1 MEEEVR
7 GPAIESVDVDPGLGN
22 DDPSLL
28 TAVDASEGLSTGVS
42 ETSPSSGGA
51 ESSELAN
58 DGSSLAEL
66 KSSNTYND
74 DDLERV
80 RAEER
85 LRIQIASQKADLDR
99 IQQFKARQAYEQQQ
113 KQLVEEQELYRAAQ
127 AGDLRAQEAL
137 YQKSVR
143 EIEARNKKAELD
155 AAFEP
160 ERGVVRD
167 QVRRQVWEQY
177 AQSFGVNPDDPTLL
191 TMPAELGLKGITAAI
206 LKKTVEK
213 DLLEAVKLNPAIQKW
228 MKETVSTGAESAKAQ
243 GMARALGSDS
253 APRADVSG
261 IRGRGMT
268 GEALERALMSNPD
281 DSGLYKAWV
290 EQERSAG
297 RYW

>member
-1 MEEEVR
+1 MEEEISSPV
-7 GPAIESVDVDPGLGN
+7 AESEVVEPGLGN

-28 TAVDASEGLSTGVS
+28 TAVDASEGLSTGLS
-42 ETSPSSGGA
+42 ATSPSS
-51 ESSELAN
+51 SEPV
-58 DGSSLAEL
+58 DSGSSLSEL
-66 KSSNTYND
+66 KTSGAYTD
-74 DDLERV
+74 EDLTRV

-85 LRIQIASQKADLDR
+85 LRIQIESQQADLDR
-99 IQQFKARQAYEQQQ
+99 VARFRSRQAYEEQQ
-113 KQLVEEQELYRAAQ
+113 KQLVEEQELYKAAQ

-143 EIEARNKKAELD
+143 DIENRNKRAELD

-160 ERGVVRD
+160 ERAVVRD

-177 AQSFGVNPDDPTLL
+177 AESFGMNPDDPQLL
-191 TMPAELGLKGITAAI
+191 TMPAESGLKGITAAI
-206 LKKTVEK
+206 LRKTQEK
-213 DLLEAVKLNPAIQKW
+213 DLLEAIKLNPAIQKW
-228 MKETVSTGAESAKAQ
+228 MKETVSTGAESARAQ

-261 IRGRGMT
+261 IAGRGMT

>member
-1 MEEEVR
+1 MEEEISSPV
-7 GPAIESVDVDPGLGN
+7 IESEVVEPGLGN

-28 TAVDASEGLSTGVS
+28 TAVDASEGLSTGLS
-42 ETSPSSGGA
+42 ATSPSS
-51 ESSELAN
+51 SEPV
-58 DGSSLAEL
+58 DSGSSLSEL
-66 KSSNTYND
+66 KTSGAYTD
-74 DDLERV
+74 EDLNRV

-85 LRIQIASQKADLDR
+85 LRIQIESQQADLDR
-99 IQQFKARQAYEQQQ
+99 IAQFRSRQAYEEQQ
-113 KQLVEEQELYRAAQ
+113 KQLVEEQELYKAAQ

-143 EIEARNKKAELD
+143 DIENRNKRAELD

-160 ERGVVRD
+160 ERAVVRD

-177 AQSFGVNPDDPTLL
+177 AESFGMNPDDPQLL
-191 TMPAELGLKGITAAI
+191 TMPAESGLKGITAAI
-206 LKKTVEK
+206 LKKTQEK
-213 DLLEAVKLNPAIQKW
+213 DLLEAIKSNPAIQKW
-228 MKETVSTGAESAKAQ
+228 MRETVSTGAESARAQ

-261 IRGRGMT
+261 IAGRGMT

>member
-1 MEEEVR
+1 MEEEVSS
-7 GPAIESVDVDPGLGN
+7 PAIESVGVEPGLGN

-28 TAVDASEGLSTGVS
+28 TAVDASEGLNTGLS
-42 ETSPSSGGA
+42 ATSPSS
-51 ESSELAN
+51 SEPA
-58 DGSSLAEL
+58 DGGSSLAEL
-66 KSSNTYND
+66 KNGVYND

-85 LRIQIASQKADLDR
+85 LRIQVESQKADLDR
-99 IQQFKARQAYEQQQ
+99 LEQFKARQAYEEQQ
-113 KQLVEEQELYRAAQ
+113 KQILEEQELYKAAQ

-143 EIEARNKKAELD
+143 DIEARNKRAELD

-160 ERGVVRD
+160 ERAVVRD

-177 AQSFGVNPDDPTLL
+177 AESFGMNPDDPQLL
-191 TMPAELGLKGITAAI
+191 TMPAESGLKGITAAI
-206 LKKTVEK
+206 LKKTQEK
-213 DLLEAVKLNPAIQKW
+213 DLLEAIKSNPAIQKW
-228 MKETVSTGAESAKAQ
+228 VRETVSTGAESAKAQ

-261 IRGRGMT
+261 IAGRGMT